1 MGSIIAHRASRGRTG
16 DPGAQAPTLTGVTDA
31 LSDRRPE
38 PSLERMLADLVPPP
52 RFADARLDNYVPDP
66 AHPSQEEAK
75 QRITDFAAELGR
87 PRGGLLSRLRRKS
100 EPARGI
106 YLDGGFGVGKTHLL
120 TSLFHEVGGKRVY
133 GTFVEYTDLVGALGF
148 QKAVDLLGESLLV
161 CIDEFEL
168 DDPGDTL
175 LMTRLIRE
183 LSDRGVAIVATSN
196 TLPDALGEGRFAA
209 QDFLREIQ
217 AMAQRFQV
225 LRVDGEDYRRRDGV
239 TEIRTLPEAEVREH
253 AESMPEA
260 TLDLFDPLLAHLTK
274 VHPSR
279 YGALIDEV
287 AAAHLTGMHGLTHH
301 HDALRFVVLVDRLYD
316 REVPVL
322 VSLRADSADGEAG
335 SSSAAVLEDLFSEE
349 LLRSGYRKKYLR
361 SLSRLA
367 SLANDGGKLLHQ
379 GTADAA
385 S

>member
-1 MGSIIAHRASRGRTG
+1 M
-16 DPGAQAPTLTGVTDA
+16 TDA
-31 LSDRRPE
+31 LSDRRPA
-38 PSLERMLADLVPPP
+38 PSLERLLADLVPPP
-52 RFADARLDNYVPDP
+52 RFARARLENYVPDP

-75 QRITDFAAELGR
+75 QRVSDFAAELAR
-87 PRGGLLSRLRRKS
+87 PRGGFLARLRRKP

-120 TSLFHEVGGKRVY
+120 TSLFHAVEGERVY

-148 QKAVDLLGESLLV
+148 QKAVDLLGESVLV

-217 AMAQRFQV
+217 AMAERFQV
-225 LRVDGEDYRRRDGV
+225 LRIDGEDYRRRDGV
-239 TEIRTLPEAEVREH
+239 TEIRALPAAEVRES
-253 AESMPEA
+253 AEHMSAA
-260 TLDLFDPLLAHLTK
+260 TLDRFDPLLGHLTT

-287 AAAHLTGMHGLTHH
+287 AAAHVTGMHGLSHH

-316 REVPVL
+316 REVPMV
-322 VSLRADSADGEAG
+322 VSLEDGAG
-335 SSSAAVLEDLFSEE
+335 DGTVLEDLFSAE

-361 SLSRLA
+361 ALSRLA
-367 SLANDGGKLLHQ
+367 SLANDGSRLLHE

>member
-1 MGSIIAHRASRGRTG
+1 MLSIIAHRGWSGLTRRGVRS
-16 DPGAQAPTLTGVTDA
+16 APRLTPVTEA
-31 LSDRRPE
+31 LSDRRPA
-38 PSLERMLADLVPPP
+38 PSLERLLADLVPPP
-52 RFADARLDNYVPDP
+52 RFSEARLENYVPDP
-66 AHPSQEEAK
+66 ARPSQEDAK
-75 QRITDFAAELGR
+75 QRVTAFAAELAA
-87 PRGGLLSRLRRKS
+87 PRGGFLAKLRRRKS
-100 EPARGI
+100 GPARGI
-106 YLDGGFGVGKTHLL
+106 YMDGGFGVGKTHLL
-120 TSLFHEVGGKRVY
+120 TSLFHAVPGHRVY

-148 QKAVDLLGESLLV
+148 QKAVDLLGESVLV

-217 AMAQRFQV
+217 AMAERFEV
-225 LRVDGEDYRRRDGV
+225 LRIDGEDYRRRDGV
-239 TEIRTLPEAEVREH
+239 TEISALPEAEVS
-253 AESMPEA
+253 ESAASMGGA
-260 TLDLFDPLLAHLTK
+260 TLDGFDTLLGHLIR

-279 YGALIDEV
+279 YGALIDDV
-287 AAAHLTGMHGLTHH
+287 SAAHVTGMHGLTHH

-316 REVPVL
+316 REVPML
-322 VSLRADSADGEAG
+322 VSLAD
-335 SSSAAVLEDLFSEE
+335 AAAAPGVLAELFSEE

-361 SLSRLA
+361 ALSRLA
-367 SLANDGGKLLHQ
+367 SLTTDGGALLHS
-379 GTADAA
+379 GTAGAA

>member
-16 DPGAQAPTLTGVTDA
+16 DPGSQAPTLTGVTDA

-38 PSLERMLADLVPPP
+38 PSLERLLADLVPPP
-52 RFADARLDNYVPDP
+52 RFADARLHNYVPDP

-75 QRITDFAAELGR
+75 QRITEFAAQLGR

-120 TSLFHEVGGKRVY
+120 TSLFHEIEGTRVY

-148 QKAVDLLGESLLV
+148 QKAVDLLGESQLV

-217 AMAQRFQV
+217 AMAERFQV
-225 LRVDGEDYRRRDGV
+225 LRIDGEDYRRRDGV
-239 TEIRTLPEAEVREH
+239 TEIRTLPEAEVSEH
-253 AESMPEA
+253 AESMQDS
-260 TLDLFDPLLAHLTK
+260 TLDRFDPLLAHLST

-287 AAAHLTGMHGLTHH
+287 RAAHLTGMHGLRHH

-316 REVPVL
+316 REVPML
-322 VSLRADSADGEAG
+322 VSLGAEDEDEG
-335 SSSAAVLEDLFSEE
+335 SAASVLDDLFSEE

-367 SLANDGGKLLHQ
+367 SLANDGRALLRTE
-379 GTADAA
+379 GAGAA

>member
-1 MGSIIAHRASRGRTG
+1 M
-16 DPGAQAPTLTGVTDA
+16 TDS
-31 LSDRRPE
+31 LCDRRPE
-38 PSLERMLADLVPPP
+38 PTLERLLADLVPPP
-52 RFADARLDNYVPDP
+52 RFAGARLDNYVPDP
-66 AHPSQEEAK
+66 AHPSQQEAK
-75 QRITDFAAELGR
+75 ERIGAFAASLAR
-87 PRGGLLSRLRRKS
+87 PRGGFLSRLRRRS

-120 TSLFHEVGGKRVY
+120 TSLFHDVEGEKVY

-148 QKAVDLLGESLLV
+148 QRAVDMLGTSRLV

-217 AMAQRFQV
+217 AMAERFEV
-225 LRVDGEDYRRRDGV
+225 LRIDGEDYRRRDGV
-239 TEIRTLPEAEVREH
+239 SEINALPAQEVRDH
-253 AESMPEA
+253 AAAQEGA
-260 TLDLFDPLLAHLTK
+260 TLDGFDELLAHLTR

-287 AAAHLTGMHGLTHH
+287 PAAHVTGMHGLTHH

-322 VSLRADSADGEAG
+322 LSLTPPDDGAAGARAGTASGADEATATDEG
-335 SSSAAVLEDLFSEE
+335 GASVGDGVLEDLFSAE
-349 LLRSGYRKKYLR
+349 LLRSGYRKKYFR
-361 SLSRLA
+361 ALSRLA
-367 SLANDGGKLLHQ
+367 SLARDGRTLSRGAEA
-379 GTADAA
+379 GAV

>member
-1 MGSIIAHRASRGRTG
+1 MTE
-16 DPGAQAPTLTGVTDA
+16 A
-31 LSDRRPE
+31 LCDRRPD
-38 PSLERMLADLVPPP
+38 PSLERLLADLVPPP
-52 RFADARLDNYVPDP
+52 RFAQARLDNYVPDP
-66 AHPSQEEAK
+66 AYPSQEDAK
-75 QRITDFAAELGR
+75 QQVTAFASALGA
-87 PRGGLLSRLRRKS
+87 PRGGFLAKLRRKKP

-120 TSLFHEVGGKRVY
+120 TSLFHAVDGERVY

-148 QKAVDLLGESLLV
+148 QRAVDLLGESVLV

-209 QDFLREIQ
+209 HDFLREIQ
-217 AMAQRFQV
+217 AMAERFEV
-225 LRVDGEDYRRRDGV
+225 LRIDGEDFRRRDGIA
-239 TEIRTLPEAEVREH
+239 EIATLAEPEVERSG
-253 AESMPEA
+253 ESMDAA
-260 TLDLFDPLLAHLTK
+260 TLDDFDPLLRHLTT

-279 YGALIDEV
+279 YGAMIDEV
-287 AAAHLTGMHGLTHH
+287 SAAHVIGMHGLTHH

-316 REVPVL
+316 REVPTL
-322 VSLRADSADGEAG
+322 ISLDGASAPG
-335 SSSAAVLEDLFSEE
+335 VLEDLFSAE
-349 LLRSGYRKKYLR
+349 LLHSGYRKKYLR

-367 SLANDGGKLLHQ
+367 SLTGEGAALLRS

>member
-1 MGSIIAHRASRGRTG
+1 MSSIIAHRGTARGTAR
-16 DPGAQAPTLTGVTDA
+16 GAGCAPTLTGVTDS
-31 LSDRRPE
+31 LCDRRPE
-38 PSLERMLADLVPPP
+38 PTLERLLADLVPPP
-52 RFADARLDNYVPDP
+52 RFAQARLENYVPDP
-66 AHPSQEEAK
+66 VHPSQQEAK
-75 QRITDFAAELGR
+75 ERVSAFAAALDR
-87 PRGGLLSRLRRKS
+87 PRGGFLSRLRRRS
-100 EPARGI
+100 EAARGI

-120 TSLFHEVGGKRVY
+120 TSLFHAVEGEKVY

-148 QKAVDLLGESLLV
+148 QKAVDLLGGSRLV

-183 LSDRGVAIVATSN
+183 LSDRGVSIVATSN

-217 AMAQRFQV
+217 AMAERFEV
-225 LRVDGEDYRRRDGV
+225 LRIDGEDYRRRDGV
-239 TEIRTLPEAEVREH
+239 AEISALPEQEVREH
-253 AESMPEA
+253 AAAQDGA
-260 TLDLFDPLLAHLTK
+260 TLDGFDELLAHLMR

-287 AAAHLTGMHGLTHH
+287 AAAHLTGVHGLTHH

-322 VSLRADSADGEAG
+322 LSLAPAGGAEADGR
-335 SSSAAVLEDLFSEE
+335 AAASEPGDGVLEDLFSAE

-361 SLSRLA
+361 ALSRLA
-367 SLANDGGKLLHQ
+367 SLARDGLVL
-379 GTADAA
+379 
-385 S
+385 SR

>member
-1 MGSIIAHRASRGRTG
+1 M
-16 DPGAQAPTLTGVTDA
+16 APTLTGVTEA
-31 LSDRRPE
+31 LSDRRPA
-38 PSLERMLADLVPPP
+38 PSLERLLADLVPPP
-52 RFADARLDNYVPDP
+52 RFSDARLENYVPDP
-66 AHPSQEEAK
+66 AHPSQQEAK
-75 QRITDFAAELGR
+75 ERITAFAAELGR
-87 PRGGLLSRLRRKS
+87 PRGGFLSRLKRKS

-120 TSLFHEVGGKRVY
+120 TSLFHAVQGKRVY

-148 QKAVDLLGESLLV
+148 QKAVDLLGESQLV

-217 AMAQRFQV
+217 AMAERFQV
-225 LRVDGEDYRRRDGV
+225 LRIDGEDYRRRDGV
-239 TEIRTLPEAEVREH
+239 TEIRTLPEVQVRDHAAEQ
-253 AESMPEA
+253 AGAS
-260 TLDLFDPLLAHLTK
+260 LDEFDALLTHLTK

-279 YGALIDEV
+279 YGAMIDEIS
-287 AAAHLTGMHGLTHH
+287 AAHVTGVHGLTHH

-316 REVPVL
+316 REVPML
-322 VSLRADSADGEAG
+322 IAQSGAPSAGADTTSDADTTPGAG
-335 SSSAAVLEDLFSEE
+335 SAAERAGEHPDRVLDDLFSPE

-361 SLSRLA
+361 ALSRLA
-367 SLANDGGKLLHQ
+367 SLANDGDALLRPDA
-379 GTADAA
+379 ADAA